1 MKLIPSA
8 IALATDSEKSR
19 FWYRQLDV
27 PWMPSAFVQEQ
38 GLGTN
43 GRKRQQQQQRF
54 AAALPMVAGA
64 PRSGQEGRP
73 RCAKPG
79 GSAAGAIAPC
89 PKSVGE
95 MVHKTAV

>member
-43 GRKRQQQQQRF
+43 GRKRQQQQQQQRF
-54 AAALPMVAGA
+54 AATLAMVSLGLP
-64 PRSGQEGRP
+64 
-73 RCAKPG
+73 
-79 GSAAGAIAPC
+79 AAGRKAGQGVPSREAQQQ
-89 PKSVGE
+89 E
-95 MVHKTAV
+95 L